1 MSVSRAL
8 NSDNDI
14 FVSNGRIAIVTD
26 GQQVVQ
32 SVRTRLQ
39 FYLGEWFLDLN
50 AGTPWYQEIF
60 VKPINLGNIESIL
73 KTRIINTP
81 ELSTITEFSMELED
95 PTSRILKV
103 SFSAE
108 TEFGAINTE
117 EFFINA

>member
-108 TEFGAINTE
+108 TEFGSINTE